1 MADER
6 SPEGG
11 TPATPPDDTENGGT
25 PDAGDDTETET
36 VEELREKLRSEREL
50 ALVHKSKAERVNAV
64 EAENAR
70 LKALVE
76 ARTTTDTR
84 DAGVDE
90 DEEYL
95 RQIAAAAQGKDGD
108 KASKAFMAG
117 IRRAEAL
124 VNEARAEREMAKIP
138 EADVPAVEKLMREK
152 GVKSPAIAYQFIR
165 GEKYGSL
172 EQEVAALRAQLAD
185 KGKPTPNV
193 ERPIRGD
200 SRAAPSKL
208 VNGKEVITL
217 QEYHE
222 RMNDP
227 ARRGETKNARDCGK
241 LTIKAQ

>member
-1 MADER
+1 VADER
-6 SPEGG
+6 EPDTG
-11 TPATPPDDTENGGT
+11 TQEPVQDDGETAGT
-25 PDAGDDTETET
+25 LDGTDDGEAAGDDKVTISKG
-36 VEELREKLRSEREL
+36 ELG
-50 ALVHKSKAERVNAV
+50 VWKSKAERVNAM
-64 EAENAR
+64 EAEVSR

-138 EADVPAVEKLMREK
+138 EEDQAAVEKLMREK
-152 GVKSPAIAYQFIR
+152 RVLSPKVAYQFIR
-165 GEKYGSL
+165 VEKYGTL

-185 KGKPTPNV
+185 KTKPPPNV
-193 ERPIRGD
+193 ERPVRGE
-200 SRAAPSKL
+200 SRQAPSKF

-217 QEYHE
+217 EQYHE

-227 ARRGETKNARDCGK
+227 ARRSETKAARDGGK
-241 LTIKAQ
+241 LTIKA